1 MKSLGFFRLN
11 AANLQPGVIDLSIT
25 HMSIFRRN
33 TYVFVC
39 WPKYVRFYQKSNR
52 TYKTSLHCVAGVAFR
67 TTARDR
73 YIAAALSLV
82 LILHNSQSTAV
93 VT

>member
-11 AANLQPGVIDLSIT
+11 AANLQPGVIDLNIT
-25 HMSIFRRN
+25 HMSIFRSN

-52 TYKTSLHCVAGVAFR
+52 TYETVACIVLR
-67 TTARDR
+67 VL
-73 YIAAALSLV
+73 LSGPWPETGTV
-82 LILHNSQSTAV
+82 LRRCPWC
-93 VT
+93 